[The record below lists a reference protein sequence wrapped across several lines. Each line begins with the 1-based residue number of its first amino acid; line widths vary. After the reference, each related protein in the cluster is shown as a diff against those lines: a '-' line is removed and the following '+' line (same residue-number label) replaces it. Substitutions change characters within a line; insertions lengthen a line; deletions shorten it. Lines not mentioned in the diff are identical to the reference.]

1 MDEIKLFNSPEFGE
15 IRTVQIDGEPW
26 FIGRD
31 IAAALGYSAGQ
42 SAIWAHVDDDDKI
55 TRKIEAAGQR
65 RNVTLVNESGLYA
78 LIFSSKLDS
87 AKKFKHWVT
96 SEVLPQIRQTGQYV
110 PQVSEPSRYELR
122 MIDIQDR
129 ESRTQNANL
138 LLSIADRLTA
148 QSETCKQTLYAHAAN
163 IAVGS
168 QIIQP
173 PKCEQKTYTA
183 TEIANILGVT
193 PIRIGI
199 IANEHDMKHDEYGEM
214 FYAMDKVGT
223 PRQSF
228 RYNEKAL
235 ALFQQLVSEWRAT
248 AKKKSK

>member
-1 MDEIKLFNSPEFGE
+1 
-15 IRTVQIDGEPW
+15 
-26 FIGRD
+26 
-31 IAAALGYSAGQ
+31 
-42 SAIWAHVDDDDKI
+42 
-55 TRKIEAAGQR
+55 
-65 RNVTLVNESGLYA
+65 
-78 LIFSSKLDS
+78 
-87 AKKFKHWVT
+87 
-96 SEVLPQIRQTGQYV
+96 
-110 PQVSEPSRYELR
+110 

-138 LLSIADRLTA
+138 LLSIADRLSD
-148 QSETCKQTLYAHAAN
+148 QSETCRQTIYAHAAN
-163 IAVGS
+163 IAIGS
-168 QIIQP
+168 QVIQP
-173 PKCEQKTYTA
+173 PKSEHRTYTA

-193 PIRIGI
+193 PNRIGI

-235 ALFQQLVSEWRAT
+235 ALFQKLVSEWRAT

>member
-1 MDEIKLFNSPEFGE
+1 MNEIQLFNNPEFGE
-15 IRTVQIDGEPW
+15 IRSIQIDNEPW
-26 FIGRD
+26 FVGKDIADILGYQNGSRD
-31 IAAALGYSAGQ
+31 IQ
-42 SAIWAHVDDDDKI
+42 RHVDDEDKLTHRI
-55 TRKIEAAGQR
+55 SASGQMR
-65 RNVTLVNESGLYA
+65 DVILINESGVYA
-78 LIFSSKLDS
+78 LIFGSKLDK
-87 AKKFKHWVT
+87 AKAFKHWVT

-110 PQVSEPSRYELR
+110 PQIAEPSRYELR

-193 PIRIGI
+193 PNRIGI